1 MIHVD
6 KHRDAAS
13 IFVKVLIPTISVNR
27 GNEEK
32 NKLIPM
38 YTSFKSKI
46 VRLYA
51 ML

>member
-13 IFVKVLIPTISVNR
+13 IFVKVLIPTISVNK
-27 GNEEK
+27 GDDEK

-38 YTSFKSKI
+38 YISIKSKI
-46 VRLYA
+46 VRLYV
-51 ML
+51 MV